1 MVKLVIRIAL
11 CLLLCSRLG
20 WASEHELT
28 PVPRQ
33 ALNELRVKLTQPER
47 QWLAHK
53 QLLVVGVLNDPL
65 PPFRIFVQGQR
76 LEGLVA
82 DYVSALQR
90 ELGVPVQVR
99 AFDGRSQ
106 MYEALRDGR
115 IDLVSN
121 VNALMAQSNGW
132 TRSAPYTLAE
142 LALFSESGD
151 LHAYSTTDGK
161 TRIAVANGMMLEL
174 FESVGGRG
182 RFQQYPS
189 ALLAMASVL
198 NGDNDVFLGDTVST
212 EYLSSQL
219 FSNQFVINQ
228 SAKLPEVQGG
238 FGMLPDNTVLAGILE
253 RALGGLTRCQ
263 LISAQHLWGGTEEC
277 SASDFRDRLSPAELA
292 WLARDETVELVVSE
306 DLAPFAFFNSRGRLN
321 GIALDVLDIVRRKTG
336 MRFEI
341 RRVSSLTEAHK
352 LLDHGQ
358 ATLSILPDTASAS
371 MPYLRTEPLL
381 STHYL
386 FVERKDSAQGALDLK
401 SETTVAI
408 AKGYV
413 DPEKFK
419 SRYPHLVFKETQTMG
434 EAFKQ
439 VRDGRVDRALA
450 PANMVRYYLSYK
462 YENSLKAGDVLSGF
476 DAGIVFSAPQGQPEL
491 VSILDKALLE
501 ITPRES
507 LQIIGRWRAN
517 SATDDKYW
525 EGVAAYVWR
534 IFEVLGVLLLVAGVL
549 IVAQRRRIRSKR
561 EDLHQ
566 RQLLLDELQV
576 AKESADKA
584 SSAKSVFLAT
594 MSHEIRT
601 PLNAIIGML
610 ELVLTRKGDAELNH
624 QFAHIAYESAIS
636 LLALIGDILDIS
648 RIEAGKLTLEPEPIQ
663 MKDLLESV
671 GKVFSGLA
679 RQKQL
684 RLSLSVDAGAA
695 QQVWGDAVKLK
706 QIISN
711 LLGNAIK
718 FTQHGGVDLCCSV
731 EETGD
736 AELRFNI
743 SVIDTGV
750 GIPAAQ
756 LGQIFK
762 PFYMVDGV
770 VNNPNAGAGLG
781 LAISQSLCLL
791 MGSQLK
797 VQSEVGSGTRIDFSV
812 NLARVMS
819 ECAPQSIAES
829 SKNTATQLT
838 VLIVEDHLPSQYLL
852 VQQIAY
858 LGHRT
863 LTACNGLEGLA
874 VWSKHDIDIV
884 ITDCN
889 MPEMDGLEMTRAIR
903 RLEQGQPIKPSL
915 IIGLTA
921 DAQRE
926 VFQRCLYAGMNHAL
940 AKPANL
946 AALNR
951 LIPKLETGQS
961 QTVEASLMSNDI
973 QAAMAKRVIISNQ
986 SEGDALRR
994 ALDGGDMAA
1003 VKRIGHKLKGTA
1015 YLLNH
1020 QVLLEQCMELEEL
1033 GADGFSKALSDAV
1046 QVLLETLEAI
1056 NRLLQAK

>member
-1 MVKLVIRIAL
+1 MQ
-11 CLLLCSRLG
+11 CLLHIAFCLLICSRISFAGDLV
-20 WASEHELT
+20 LT

-33 ALNELRVKLTQPER
+33 ALSEVRVTLTQPER
-47 QWLAHK
+47 QWLAQK

-65 PPFRIFVQGQR
+65 PPFRIFVEGQR

-99 AFDGRSQ
+99 AFDARSD
-106 MYEALRDGR
+106 MYAALRDGR
-115 IDLVSN
+115 IDMVSN
-121 VNALMAQSNGW
+121 VNALMAKSNGW
-132 TRSAPYTLAE
+132 VLSAPYTLAQ
-142 LALFSESGD
+142 LALFSEGGD
-151 LHAYSTTDGK
+151 LHEYSTTDGK
-161 TRIAVANGMMLEL
+161 TRIAVANGMMQEL

-182 RFQQYPS
+182 RFQQYSSP
-189 ALLAMASVL
+189 LLAMASVL
-198 NGDNDVFLGDTVST
+198 NGENDVFLGDTLSS

-228 SAKLPEVQGG
+228 SAKLPEVQAG
-238 FGMLPDNTVLAGILE
+238 FGLLPDSTLLAGVLG

-263 LISAQHLWGGTEEC
+263 IVTAQHLWGGTEDC
-277 SASDFRDRLSPAELA
+277 SVSDLRSRLSPQELD
-292 WLARDETVELVVSE
+292 WLERNETVELVVSE

-321 GIALDVLDIVRRKTG
+321 GIASDVLDIIRRKTG
-336 MRFEI
+336 MRLKI
-341 RRVSSLTEAHK
+341 RRVSSLTEAHD

-358 ATLSILPDTASAS
+358 GILSILPDTASAS
-371 MPYLRTEPLL
+371 LPYLRTEPLTT
-381 STHYL
+381 THYL
-386 FVERKDSAQGALDLK
+386 FVQRKESAQVALDEK
-401 SETTVAI
+401 STTTVAV

-413 DPEKFK
+413 DPEQFK
-419 SRYPHLVFKETQTMG
+419 SRYPKLRFHETQTMG
-434 EAFKQ
+434 KAFKL
-439 VRDGRVDRALA
+439 VRDGRVDMALA
-450 PANMVRYYLSYK
+450 PANMVRYYLPYK
-462 YENSLKAGDVLSGF
+462 YESSLKAGDVVSGLGV
-476 DAGIVFSAPQGQPEL
+476 GIVFGAPQGQTQL
-491 VSILDKALLE
+491 IGILDKAMLE
-501 ITPRES
+501 IKPREY

-525 EGVAAYVWR
+525 EGVVSYVWR
-534 IFEVLGVLLLVAGVL
+534 VFEVLTVLLLVAGGL
-549 IVAQRRRIRSKR
+549 IVAQSKRIRSKR
-561 EDLHQ
+561 EDLQQ
-566 RQLLLDELQV
+566 RQLLLDELRV

-610 ELVLTRKGDAELNH
+610 ELVLARKGDAEQNH
-624 QFAHIAYESAIS
+624 QLAHIAYEAAIS

-648 RIEAGKLTLEPEPIQ
+648 RIEAGKLSLELEPVKV
-663 MKDLLESV
+663 KDLLESV

-684 RLSLSVDAGAA
+684 RLSLSIDARAA
-695 QQVWGDAVKLK
+695 QLVWADAVKLK
-706 QIISN
+706 QIVSN

-718 FTQHGGVDLCCSV
+718 FTHRGGVELRCSV
-731 EETGD
+731 EVAGD
-736 AELRFNI
+736 SGLRFDI

-756 LGQIFK
+756 LDQIFK
-762 PFYMVDGV
+762 PYRGVDGV
-770 VNNPNAGAGLG
+770 VSDPNAGAGLG
-781 LAISQSLCLL
+781 LTISQALCLL
-791 MGSQLK
+791 MGSKLNVK
-797 VQSEVGSGTRIDFSV
+797 STVGSGTRIDFSV
-812 NLARVMS
+812 TLARVMVD
-819 ECAPQSIAES
+819 AVAQSSIES
-829 SKNTATQLT
+829 SENTATVLT

-852 VQQIAY
+852 IQQIGY

-903 RLEQGQPIKPSL
+903 RLEQGQSIKPCL

-940 AKPANL
+940 AKPTNL

-951 LIPKLETGQS
+951 LIPKLDAGQS
-961 QTVEASLMSNDI
+961 QAVEASLLTNDI
-973 QAAMAKRVIISNQ
+973 QASMAKRVISSNQ
-986 SEGDALRR
+986 SESDALRH
-994 ALDGGDMAA
+994 ALDAHDLVA
-1003 VKRIGHKLKGTA
+1003 VKRIVHKLKGTA

-1020 QVLLEQCMELEEL
+1020 QGLLEQCMELEDL
-1033 GADGFSKALSDAV
+1033 GVKGLTKDLRDAA
-1046 QVLLETLEAI
+1046 QVLLETLEEI
-1056 NRLLQAK
+1056 NRFLQAK

>member
-1 MVKLVIRIAL
+1 MKLVIRIAL
-11 CLLLCSRLG
+11 CLLLCTRLG
-20 WASEHELT
+20 WASEQELT
-28 PVPRQ
+28 PVSRQ
-33 ALNELRVKLTQPER
+33 TLNELSVTLTQPER
-47 QWLAHK
+47 QWLVHK
-53 QLLVVGVLNDPL
+53 EALVVGVLNDPL
-65 PPFRIFVQGQR
+65 PPLRIFIKGQR
-76 LEGLVA
+76 LEGLLA

-90 ELGVPVQVR
+90 ELGVPVRVL
-99 AFDGRSQ
+99 AFDARDD
-106 MYEALRDGR
+106 MYEALREGR

-121 VNALMAQSNGW
+121 VNALMAKNNGW
-132 TRSAPYTLAE
+132 TLSAPYALAE
-142 LALFSESGD
+142 LALFSEGGD

-174 FESVGGRG
+174 FQSAGGRG

-198 NGDNDVFLGDTVST
+198 NGENDVFLGDTLSSK
-212 EYLSSQL
+212 YLSSQL

-228 SAKLPEVQGG
+228 SEQLPEIEVG
-238 FGMLPDNTVLAGILE
+238 FGVLPSNTLLTGILQ

-263 LISAQHLWGGTEEC
+263 LISAQHLWGGTEDC
-277 SASDFRDRLSPAELA
+277 SASEFRHRLSPAELA
-292 WLARDETVELVVSE
+292 WLDRDETVELVVSE

-321 GIALDVLDIVRRKTG
+321 GIASDILDIVRRKTG
-336 MRFEI
+336 MRFKI
-341 RRVSSLTEAHK
+341 RRVSSLTEAHR

-371 MPYLRTEPLL
+371 LPYLRTEPLL
-381 STHYL
+381 TTHYL
-386 FVERKDSAQGALDLK
+386 FVQRKDSEQGALDEK
-401 SETTVAI
+401 NVTTVAI

-413 DPEKFK
+413 DPELFK
-419 SRYPHLVFKETQTMG
+419 SRYPHLVFHETQTMG
-434 EAFKQ
+434 DAFNQ
-439 VRDGRVDRALA
+439 VRDGRVDKALA
-450 PANMVRYYLSYK
+450 PANMARYYLSYK

-476 DAGIVFSAPQGQPEL
+476 DAGIVFSTPQGQPEL

-525 EGVAAYVWR
+525 EGVASYVWR

-549 IVAQRRRIRSKR
+549 IVAQRRHIRSKR
-561 EDLHQ
+561 EDLQQ

-648 RIEAGKLTLEPEPIQ
+648 RIEAGKLTLELEPIQ

-671 GKVFSGLA
+671 GRVFSGLA

-684 RLSLSVDAGAA
+684 RLSLSIDAHAA

-718 FTQHGGVDLCCSV
+718 FTQHGGVDLHCSV
-731 EETGD
+731 EVAGD

-770 VNNPNAGAGLG
+770 VNDPNAGAGLG

-819 ECAPQSIAES
+819 DCATQSTAES

-874 VWSKHDIDIV
+874 IWSKHDIDIV

-961 QTVEASLMSNDI
+961 QAVEASLMTNDI
-973 QAAMAKRVIISNQ
+973 QVAMAKRVIISNQ
-986 SEGDALRR
+986 RESDALRR
-994 ALDGGDMAA
+994 ALDGCDMAA

-1033 GADGFSKALSDAV
+1033 GVDGFSKDLRDAG
-1046 QVLLETLEAI
+1046 QVLLETLEEI

>member
-1 MVKLVIRIAL
+1 MKRLLYIAL
-11 CLLLCSRLG
+11 CLLICGR
-20 WASEHELT
+20 ASFAGEHLLT

-33 ALNELRVKLTQPER
+33 ALNELRATLSKPQQ

-53 QLLVVGVLNDPL
+53 QSLAVGVLNDPL
-65 PPFRIFVQGQR
+65 PPFRIFAQGQR

-99 AFDGRSQ
+99 AFDTRGE
-106 MYEALRDGR
+106 MYAALRDGR
-115 IDLVSN
+115 IDMVSN

-132 TRSAPYTLAE
+132 VLSAPYSLAQ
-142 LALFSESGD
+142 LALFSEGGD
-151 LHAYSTTDGK
+151 LHEYSTTDGK
-161 TRIAVANGMMLEL
+161 TRIAVASGMMLEL
-174 FESVGGRG
+174 FESIGGRG

-198 NGDNDVFLGDTVST
+198 NGENDVFLGDTVST

-228 SAKLPEVQGG
+228 SAKLPEVKAG
-238 FGMLPDNTVLAGILE
+238 FGMLPDNTVLAGILQQ
-253 RALGGLTRCQ
+253 ALGGLTRCQ
-263 LISAQHLWGGTEEC
+263 MISAQHLWGGTEEC
-277 SASDFRDRLSPAELA
+277 SVSEFRHRLSSAELD
-292 WLARDETVELVVSE
+292 WLERAETVELVVSE

-321 GIALDVLDIVRRKTG
+321 GIASDVLDIIRRKTG
-336 MRFEI
+336 LRFKI
-341 RRVSSLTEAHK
+341 HRVSSLTEAHR
-352 LLDHGQ
+352 LLDHGHG
-358 ATLSILPDTASAS
+358 TLSILPDTASAS
-371 MPYLRTEPLL
+371 LPYLRTEPLS

-386 FVERKDSAQGALDLK
+386 FVQRKDFVRDDPDEKKG
-401 SETTVAI
+401 TTVAI

-413 DPEKFK
+413 DPEQFR

-434 EAFKQ
+434 EAFKL
-439 VRDGRVDRALA
+439 VRDGRVDQALA

-476 DAGIVFSAPQGQPEL
+476 DAGIVFGAPQGQAAL
-491 VSILDKALLE
+491 ISILDKALLE

-525 EGVAAYVWR
+525 EGVASYVWR

-561 EDLHQ
+561 EDLQQ

-610 ELVLTRKGDAELNH
+610 ELVLTRKGDAQQNH

-648 RIEAGKLTLEPEPIQ
+648 RIEAGKLTLEVEPIRV
-663 MKDLLESV
+663 KDLLESV
-671 GKVFSGLA
+671 GNVFSGLA

-684 RLSLSVDAGAA
+684 RLNLSIDAGAA
-695 QQVWGDAVKLK
+695 EQVWGDAVKLK
-706 QIISN
+706 QIVSN

-718 FTQHGGVDLCCSV
+718 FTQQGSVDLRCSV
-731 EETGD
+731 EVAGD
-736 AELRFNI
+736 SELRFNI

-756 LGQIFK
+756 LEQIFK
-762 PFYMVDGV
+762 PFRGVDGV
-770 VNNPNAGAGLG
+770 VSNPNAGAGLG
-781 LAISQSLCLL
+781 LAISQALCLL
-791 MGSQLK
+791 MGSKLN

-812 NLARVMS
+812 KLARVMVDV
-819 ECAPQSIAES
+819 ATQNSIES
-829 SKNTATQLT
+829 SANTATVLT

-852 VQQIAY
+852 VQQIGY

-874 VWSKHDIDIV
+874 VWSKHDIDVV

-889 MPEMDGLEMTRAIR
+889 MPEMDGLEMARAIR
-903 RLEQGQPIKPSL
+903 RLEQGQSIKPCL

-926 VFQRCLYAGMNHAL
+926 VFQRCLYAGMDHAL

-961 QTVEASLMSNDI
+961 QAVETSLMANDI
-973 QAAMAKRVIISNQ
+973 QAAMAKQVITSNQ

-994 ALDGGDMAA
+994 ALDERDLLA
-1003 VKRIGHKLKGTA
+1003 VMRIVHKLKGTA
-1015 YLLNH
+1015 YLLSH

-1033 GADGFSKALSDAV
+1033 GGDGFSVALSDAG
-1046 QVLLETLEAI
+1046 QELLETLEQI
-1056 NRLLQAK
+1056 NRLLQAG